1 MIFLIDF
8 IDMSFLAIL
17 KCFVFQLSPVILFAA
32 LCVQFTA
39 TIAQIFISYLLFVN
53 KAILLTPC
61 EADAI
66 VSSENP

>member
-17 KCFVFQLSPVILFAA
+17 KCFVFQLSPVVLLAA
-32 LCVQFTA
+32 LCVQFAALA

-53 KAILLTPC
+53 KATLLTPC
-61 EADAI
+61 VADVI
-66 VSSENP
+66 VLS